1 MPFIKPVTYI
11 IALQM
16 MKQVHDS
23 QKHTGEVQHLI
34 LGFSGFGPSV
44 CSIHNRISALERT
57 LIDHISDALMSSETL
72 LPQMGIYLLFE
83 FWLLI
88 KENSI
93 ASWASPFYLWETDY

>member
-1 MPFIKPVTYI
+1 MTVNKVTRCFAIYK
-11 IALQM
+11 ACYLHYCLA
-16 MKQVHDS
+16 KDEASVYDS

-83 FWLLI
+83 F
-88 KENSI
+88 
-93 ASWASPFYLWETDY
+93 